1 MEEEQGLPP
10 IILDAIPKAILKLT
24 NEQSWHQNYSVKTG
38 IELWLE
44 SSWRMAKDMGLSAED
59 YVEWMMLG
67 EWNLAGSGDTL
78 SLVSSYTALA
88 GREAWALKKA
98 NISLDSAI
106 EMAVTEGLQAVVDNA
121 KIMSGLSKLQ
131 GQESSTEITSPKP
144 PQPLSKDFT
153 IDFPGDY

>member
-1 MEEEQGLPP
+1 MEEYKGLPSV
-10 IILDAIPKAILKLT
+10 ILDAIPRAILKLT
-24 NEQSWHQNYSVKTG
+24 NEQSWHQNYSVKTS

-44 SSWRMAKDMGLSAED
+44 SSWMMAKDMGLTPED

-78 SLVSSYTALA
+78 SLVGSYTALA

-106 EMAVTEGLQAVVDNA
+106 EMAVTDGLQSVVDNA
-121 KIMSGLSKLQ
+121 KIMSGLSNLQ
-131 GQESSTEITSPKP
+131 GQESSSEATPNKP
-144 PQPLSKDFT
+144 PQPQNKDFT
-153 IDFPGDY
+153 IDFPADY

>member
-1 MEEEQGLPP
+1 MEENQGLPL
-10 IILDAIPKAILKLT
+10 IILEAIPKAILKLT

-44 SSWRMAKDMGLSAED
+44 SSWKMAQDMGLTAED
-59 YVEWMMLG
+59 YIEWMMLG

-78 SLVSSYTALA
+78 STVSSYTALA

-98 NISLDSAI
+98 NISLESAV
-106 EMAVTEGLQAVVDNA
+106 EMAVTEGLQSVVDNA

-131 GQESSTEITSPKP
+131 SQENEETPTRKKP
-144 PQPLSKDFT
+144 PVQPKDFT
-153 IDFPGDY
+153 IEFPADY